1 MRAFANIDEHGSVLI
16 YETLKP
22 KEVDTVGGTRSARL
36 LRRSLLASVI
46 AVSGMIAAAPMAAAD
61 PCPPLDLGCV
71 LEDTTTTAGGVVED
85 TTTTAGGVVE
95 DTTTTVGGVLEDT
108 TTTVGG
114 VLDGD
119 GPPDPAPIVEGIVP
133 RGIVPGG
140 IVPGNGGAVPDTGE
154 TPPGGGT
161 TPGGG
166 GSPTGGGTHVGPAS
180 AGTQSGPTG
189 IVRDPGT
196 GGFVSAPAGD
206 ASTTVVHPF
215 PAFLDDGS
223 GGALISGARLVR
235 TVAFPLMLILMVV
248 AFVFVQNRIDRKDP
262 KLALAP
268 VGSDYLTFS

>member
-1 MRAFANIDEHGSVLI
+1 V
-16 YETLKP
+16 
-22 KEVDTVGGTRSARL
+22 TRTRIARL
-36 LRRSLLASVI
+36 LRRSLLASII

-61 PCPPLDLGCV
+61 PCPPLDIGCV
-71 LEDTTTTAGGVVED
+71 L
-85 TTTTAGGVVE
+85 E

-114 VLDGD
+114 VLEDTVEGVLDGD
-119 GPPDPAPIVEGIVP
+119 APPDPTPIVE
-133 RGIVPGG
+133 GIVPGG
-140 IVPGNGGAVPDTGE
+140 IVPGEIVPGSGGSPPGGGE

-166 GSPTGGGTHVGPAS
+166 GSPTGGGTHVGPVS
-180 AGTQSGPTG
+180 AGIQGGPTR

-196 GGFVSAPAGD
+196 GGFVSAQ
-206 ASTTVVHPF
+206 ASDVSTIVGHPF
-215 PAFLDDGS
+215 PAFLEDGS
-223 GGALISGARLVR
+223 VGALISGARLVR
-235 TVAFPLMLILMVV
+235 TIAFPLLLILLVV

>member
-1 MRAFANIDEHGSVLI
+1 
-16 YETLKP
+16 LKP
-22 KEVDTVGGTRSARL
+22 KEVDSVGGTRRARL
-36 LRRSLLASVI
+36 LRRSLLASVV
-46 AVSGMIAAAPMAAAD
+46 AVSSMIAAAPMAAAD

-85 TTTTAGGVVE
+85 TSTTVGGVVD

-119 GPPDPAPIVEGIVP
+119 GPPDPGPIVEGIVP
-133 RGIVPGG
+133 GGTVPGG
-140 IVPGNGGAVPDTGE
+140 IVPGTGGAPPGGGE
-154 TPPGGGT
+154 SQPGGGT
-161 TPGGG
+161 TTGGG
-166 GSPTGGGTHVGPAS
+166 GSPPGGGTHVGPAS
-180 AGTQSGPTG
+180 AGTQGPR

-196 GGFVSAPAGD
+196 GGFVSAAGT
-206 ASTTVVHPF
+206 STIVGHPF

-223 GGALISGARLVR
+223 GGALISGARLAR
-235 TVAFPLMLILMVV
+235 TIAFPLMLILLVV